1 MKTIL
6 MILHLSNGEVA
17 KLPITLLS
25 TQTCNDKMIEMLKP
39 KDSDDHVYYNRH
51 QLLVHYCQTGSGEW
65 IK

>member
-25 TQTCNDKMIEMLKP
+25 TQTCNDKMIEMLRP
-39 KDSDDHVYYNRH
+39 KDSDDHVYYQGH
-51 QLLVHYCQTGSGEW
+51 
-65 IK
+65 